1 MKRMERVAVTG
12 GKGGVGKSTV
22 AVLLATQLSRKQK
35 VVLIDADV
43 ECPNDYLLTGQELLK
58 PAEKIFAKF
67 PVLDKSKCQRCG
79 LCAEKCR
86 FNAVFA
92 PKSEYPT
99 FIYELCSSC
108 GLCWHICP
116 FGAIKTRK
124 KITGEIFENRINDN
138 LSLITGRTVG
148 IVDETGPVVGSLKK
162 YGLRRAEELGAK
174 TVLIDTAPGTHCSVI
189 QALLSVDRALA
200 VTEPTPLGAHDLE
213 LILKL
218 TKKLEIPAGIVLNQ
232 ADLGKEQ
239 LIEEIA
245 KRVKV
250 GIKYR
255 IPYSKEIVKAYSEGR
270 LDKLNIK
277 KLFLQ

>member
-1 MKRMERVAVTG
+1 MKRMERIAVTG

-22 AVLLATQLSRKQK
+22 AILLAVRLSRKQK

-43 ECPNDYLLTGQELLK
+43 ECPNDYLLLGQQLK
-58 PAEKIFAKF
+58 KPVGKVFAKF
-67 PVLDKSKCQRCG
+67 PVLDKSKCQHCG

-92 PKSEYPT
+92 PKGKHPI
-99 FIYELCSSC
+99 FVHELCSSC

-116 FGAIKTRK
+116 FGAIKAKK

-138 LSLITGRTVG
+138 LFLITGRTVG

-162 YGLRRAEELGAK
+162 YGLKRAKELGVK
-174 TVLIDTAPGTHCSVI
+174 TVLTDTAPGTHCSVI
-189 QALLSVDRALA
+189 QALLDVDRALA
-200 VTEPTPLGAHDLE
+200 VTEPTPLGAHDLK

-218 TKKLEIPAGIVLNQ
+218 VEKLKIPAEIVLNQ
-232 ADLGKEQ
+232 ANLGKEQ

-245 KRVKV
+245 KNIKV

-255 IPYSKEIVKAYSEGR
+255 VPYSKEIVKAYSEGR
-270 LDKLNIK
+270 LDKLDIK
-277 KLFLQ
+277 KLLL